1 MNSPS
6 LDTVELKARKERSS
20 IGMRL
25 SREAAEA
32 RRSELEADGWTVAID
47 AALPAPD
54 PRAPHDEGSGRQ
66 RRRRLANDTRVAAHT
81 RTVRDHLRA
90 AWKQT
95 EVNRRAL
102 ERLRSAAAA
111 RILATRR

>member
-6 LDTVELKARKERSS
+6 LDTVELKARKQRSS

-32 RRSELEADGWTVAID
+32 RRAELEADGWTVAID
-47 AALPAPD
+47 ASLPAPG
-54 PRAPHDEGSGRQ
+54 PHAPHDEGSGR
-66 RRRRLANDTRVAAHT
+66 RTRRRLAIDTRVAEHT

-90 AWKQT
+90 AWQQI

-102 ERLRSAAAA
+102 ERLRGAAAA
-111 RILATRR
+111 RIPTTRR